1 MSESKLSRR
10 NFLRLSALGAAGT
23 VLLPRLLGGDTAVAA
38 PAKGKTAASDTVR
51 LGFIGLGQQA
61 MYLLNGFLT
70 IDGVRIVAGAD
81 VYDIKR
87 ERFDRR
93 VRKYY
98 ASKGIKPEVKTYEN
112 YQDILARPD
121 IDAVVIATPDH
132 YHALIAM
139 AACRA
144 GKDVYLEKPMTFT
157 IYEGQQLCKAVRRN
171 NRILQVGS
179 QQRSDEEFIHVA
191 NLIREGRLGKI
202 SRVKVRVGGPPKPN
216 TLAVEAI
223 PAGLNW
229 DLWQGP
235 LPGKV
240 NYNHELNPP
249 ITLDPEQNEQLWGAW
264 RWYAGTGGGLM
275 TDWGAH
281 MFDVAQWALGKDR
294 NGPVEIIPP
303 GHSYY
308 DHLTYLYDNGV
319 VMTEEPFDGTK
330 QGVKFYGDNGWIQ
343 VCRGE
348 VLASDPVFLPDT
360 RTKNDDLPYETRIPH
375 QINFIESVRSR
386 IDPTVPVEI
395 GHSSCT
401 VCNLGNIAY
410 KLGRPV
416 KWNPIIEKFMDDP
429 DATALLHYT
438 YRDGYSLEG

>member
-1 MSESKLSRR
+1 M
-10 NFLRLSALGAAGT
+10 
-23 VLLPRLLGGDTAVAA
+23 
-38 PAKGKTAASDTVR
+38 
-51 LGFIGLGQQA
+51 
-61 MYLLNGFLT
+61 
-70 IDGVRIVAGAD
+70 
-81 VYDIKR
+81 
-87 ERFDRR
+87 
-93 VRKYY
+93 
-98 ASKGIKPEVKTYEN
+98 
-112 YQDILARPD
+112 
-121 IDAVVIATPDH
+121 VIATPDH

-191 NLIREGRLGKI
+191 NRIREGRLGKI

-264 RWYAGTGGGLM
+264 RWYEGTGGGLM

-416 KWNPIIEKFMDDP
+416 KWNPIVEKFMDDP

>member
-10 NFLRLSALGAAGT
+10 NFLRLSAPGPPEPCASAYWAVTPCRRSSRKRQNRSERYGP
-23 VLLPRLLGGDTAVAA
+23 PRLHRTGTAGHV
-38 PAKGKTAASDTVR
+38 SVER
-51 LGFIGLGQQA
+51 LPDDRRRMHRSGSGCLRHQTG
-61 MYLLNGFLT
+61 NVST
-70 IDGVRIVAGAD
+70 
-81 VYDIKR
+81 
-87 ERFDRR
+87 RR

-202 SRVKVRVGGPPKPN
+202 SRVKVRWAWGGPLKPN

-240 NYNHELNPP
+240 ELQPRAEP
-249 ITLDPEQNEQLWGAW
+249 AY
-264 RWYAGTGGGLM
+264 YA
-275 TDWGAH
+275 
-281 MFDVAQWALGKDR
+281 R
-294 NGPVEIIPP
+294 
-303 GHSYY
+303 S
-308 DHLTYLYDNGV
+308 
-319 VMTEEPFDGTK
+319 
-330 QGVKFYGDNGWIQ
+330 
-343 VCRGE
+343 
-348 VLASDPVFLPDT
+348 
-360 RTKNDDLPYETRIPH
+360 RTKRTSFGEH
-375 QINFIESVRSR
+375 
-386 IDPTVPVEI
+386 
-395 GHSSCT
+395 G
-401 VCNLGNIAY
+401 
-410 KLGRPV
+410 
-416 KWNPIIEKFMDDP
+416 
-429 DATALLHYT
+429 ALV
-438 YRDGYSLEG
+438 